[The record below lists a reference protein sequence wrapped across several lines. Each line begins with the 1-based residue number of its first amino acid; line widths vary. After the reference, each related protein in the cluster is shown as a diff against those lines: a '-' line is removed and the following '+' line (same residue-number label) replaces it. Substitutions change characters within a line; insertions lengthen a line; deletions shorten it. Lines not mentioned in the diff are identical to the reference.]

1 MSTSWIQ
8 CRLKQMSNTPRILA
22 SVDPAEAL
30 LERISLLQT
39 IETCYFRGL
48 IDAFQIR
55 ALEIWL
61 STGEVISRYE
71 LLAALEAIAT
81 ISRYDDQSFAQM
93 NTDKG
98 KSLEEILH
106 DLLVL
111 SEDFTVCIDHVV
123 KEEDIPSNGEDA
135 RLN

>member
-30 LERISLLQT
+30 LDRISLLQT

-71 LLAALEAIAT
+71 LLAALEAIAALSKYT
-81 ISRYDDQSFAQM
+81 DEALARQNDGKGLSFESIM
-93 NTDKG
+93 HELLELSESFTDK
-98 KSLEEILH
+98 
-106 DLLVL
+106 
-111 SEDFTVCIDHVV
+111 IDYIVERDYCEV
-123 KEEDIPSNGEDA
+123 AE
-135 RLN
+135 